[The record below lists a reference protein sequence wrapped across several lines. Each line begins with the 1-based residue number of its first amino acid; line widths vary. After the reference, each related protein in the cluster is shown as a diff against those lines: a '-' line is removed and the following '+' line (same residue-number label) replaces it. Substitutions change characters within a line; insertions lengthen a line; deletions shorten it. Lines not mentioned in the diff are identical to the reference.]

1 MPNILDPSSNQE
13 AQGSTATNKNW
24 SDVDH
29 KYDYPEFL
37 GKNFKPGTKEH
48 DKLVRKIL
56 RRARD
61 SRDKMQVK
69 YKKWERIDKAL
80 IAHNSDATLDGQNRI
95 DADTPITVPVLYSTL
110 ETLLTYLTKAFL
122 QMPIFKYKAVGPEDR
137 LGAILLEKLV
147 ENQCTKSKV
156 GLAMHTLFRD
166 SLVYGVGIV
175 HPTWIARYGYKA
187 TKSKTGFFARMTGN
201 YESTGFEKTTT
212 RKLVY
217 EGNGLENID
226 PYMYLPD
233 PNVPIHKVQEGEWV
247 GWVDRNNYYSLLEEE
262 GDEHGELFNV
272 KYLKNMDAK
281 STLIYDLDNTA
292 QSKYDT
298 NPATTSSPV
307 DLVYLYVNLVPTDW
321 GLGDGEYPEKWL
333 FILAGDE
340 VIISAKP
347 LGLNHEMYP
356 VCVASPDFDGYSTQP
371 NSRLEVVYPLQE
383 TMDWLFSSHM
393 ANVRKSLNDMLIV
406 DPSMININDLQS
418 PEPGKLIRTR
428 RSAWGRGVEGSVKQ
442 LAVNDITKGNIQDS
456 QFLSDLINRVSG
468 ASDSLQGMT
477 YNKGEAKSA
486 AETSAARAGAVSRLD
501 KMAQVISMQCIQD
514 IGYMFAS
521 HTQQLMEEDTYVEIM
536 GRWEED
542 LKKVYGDEGNEAR
555 VSPLDIL
562 IDFDVVP
569 YDGAMPGG
577 EPTDLWVQ
585 LYQILAQ
592 NQEVAQQFDMVK
604 IFKHI
609 AYQMGAKGIEEF
621 GKRMNDAPQPQQ
633 MAPDQQAMA
642 EAQMG
647 GQPQQPEQ
655 PPAKPQPAQGGQ
667 DGNINK
673 LG

>member
-1 MPNILDPSSNQE
+1 MPNILDPSGNQE
-13 AQGSTATNKNW
+13 TNGTDATHKNW
-24 SDVDH
+24 TDVNH
-29 KYDYPEFL
+29 NYEYPEYLENDFR
-37 GKNFKPGTKEH
+37 PGTKFH

-69 YKKWERIDKAL
+69 YKKWQRIDKAL
-80 IAHNSDATLDGQNRI
+80 TAYQDESTLDGNNRI
-95 DADTPITVPVLYSTL
+95 DADTPMTVPVLYSTL

-122 QMPIFKYKAVGPEDR
+122 QMPIFKYRAVGPEDR

-175 HPTWIARYGYKA
+175 SPTWETHYGYKA
-187 TKSKTGFFARMTGN
+187 TKSRTGFFARMTGN
-201 YESTGFEKTTT
+201 FESTGFERTTQ
-212 RKLVY
+212 RQLIY
-217 EGNGLENID
+217 EGNALENID

-262 GDEHGELFNV
+262 GDETSEFFNV
-272 KYLKNMDAK
+272 KYLKNMDGK
-281 STLIYDLDNTA
+281 STLIYDLDTTA
-292 QSKYDT
+292 QTKYDA

-307 DLVYLYVNLVPTDW
+307 DLVYLYVNLVPKDW

-347 LGLNHEMYP
+347 LGLNHEMFP

-371 NSRLEVVYPLQE
+371 NSRIEVVYPLQE

-442 LAVNDITKGNIQDS
+442 LAVSDITKGNIQDS
-456 QFLSDLINRVSG
+456 QFLSDLINRVSA

-486 AETSAARAGAVSRLD
+486 AESNAARSGAVSRLD

-521 HTQQLMEEDTYVEIM
+521 HTQQLMEEDTYVEVM
-536 GRWEED
+536 GRWEEE
-542 LKKVYGDEGNEAR
+542 LKKTYGFEDAQHR

-592 NQEVAQQFDMVK
+592 NQQIGQQFDMVK

-609 AYQMGAKGIEEF
+609 AYQMGAKGIDEF
-621 GKRMNDAPQPQQ
+621 AKRVAEAPQPQQ

-642 EAQMG
+642 EAELGAQA
-647 GQPQQPEQ
+647 QPQPEQ
-655 PPAKPQPAQGGQ
+655 QQQMTQGGPA
-667 DGNINK
+667 NAVISE
-673 LG
+673 LE

>member
-1 MPNILDPSSNQE
+1 MPNILDPNSSTETDATKTNWTDINHDYE
-13 AQGSTATNKNW
+13 YPDPLGSK
-24 SDVDH
+24 
-29 KYDYPEFL
+29 
-37 GKNFKPGTKEH
+37 FKPGTKVH
-48 DKLVRKIL
+48 DRLVRKLL

-80 IAHNSDATLDGQNRI
+80 KAYQSDETLDSNNRV

-122 QMPIFKYKAVGPEDR
+122 QMPIFKYRAVGPEDR
-137 LGAILLEKLV
+137 LGSILLEKLI
-147 ENQCTKSKV
+147 ENQCNHSKV

-175 HPTWIARYGYKA
+175 SPTWETKYGYKA
-187 TKSKTGFFARMTGN
+187 VKSRTGFISRMTSAF
-201 YESTGFEKTTT
+201 EATGFEKATT

-217 EGNGLENID
+217 EGNALQNID

-247 GWVDRNNYYSLLEEE
+247 GWVDRNNYYSLLELE
-262 GDEHGELFNV
+262 GEDDSDFFNV
-272 KYLKNMDAK
+272 KYLKNMDGK
-281 STLIYDLDNTA
+281 STLIYDLDQASGT
-292 QSKYDT
+292 KYDA

-307 DLVYLYVNLVPTDW
+307 DLVYLYVNLIPEDW

-347 LGLNHEMYP
+347 LGLNHEMFP
-356 VCVASPDFDGYSTQP
+356 VCVAAPDFDGYSTTP
-371 NSRLEVVYPLQE
+371 NSRIEVVYPLQE

-428 RSAWGRGVEGSVKQ
+428 RSAWGRGVENSVKQ
-442 LAVNDITKGNIQDS
+442 LNVTDITKGNIADS
-456 QFLSDLINRVSG
+456 QFLSDLINRVSA

-486 AETSAARAGAVSRLD
+486 AESTAARAGAVSRLD
-501 KMAQVISMQCIQD
+501 KMAQVISMQCLQD

-521 HTQQLMEEDTYVEIM
+521 HTQQLMSEETYIEVM
-536 GRWEED
+536 GRWEEE
-542 LKKVYGDEGNEAR
+542 LKKTYGFDDQQAR

-569 YDGAMPGG
+569 YDGAMPGA

-609 AYQMGAKGIEEF
+609 AYQMGAKGIDEF
-621 GKRMNDAPQPQQ
+621 AKRMASAPNPQS
-633 MAPDQQAMA
+633 MASDEQAVM
-642 EAQMG
+642 EAAVG
-647 GQPQQPEQ
+647 GATNE
-655 PPAKPQPAQGGQ
+655 GGNT
-667 DGNINK
+667 DGNISK